1 MKKVTL
7 IIPQDIEARL
17 YVNGLIK
24 NALID
29 KIVID
34 EVPKFLYRN
43 DEVFSPDC
51 MYNEVKRSDTSPN
64 WLYFNGRGYSG
75 HSKCTFIEFNPKGSD
90 RVRSFVMK
98 AYSELSLSNISPEKE
113 SEKKNDQT
121 AKEKIVRILGIII
134 GILQFVFFVIAKSN
148 TSGYTTEEVVGTI
161 KIGDMDR
168 EGADTVVHH
177 SFSPTP
183 LGLISIIAMFI
194 CAAALLI
201 LQIISRQIWVNW
213 VGESDN
219 KLLNKMFY
227 SLFFV
232 LTLIG
237 LLIIVFF

>member
-1 MKKVTL
+1 MT
-7 IIPQDIEARL
+7 R
-17 YVNGLIK
+17 Y
-24 NALID
+24 
-29 KIVID
+29 
-34 EVPKFLYRN
+34 F
-43 DEVFSPDC
+43 PDC

>member
-17 YVNGLIK
+17 YVTGLIK

-43 DEVFSPDC
+43 NEVFSPDC
-51 MYNEVKRSDTSPN
+51 MYNEVKRSYTSPN

-75 HSKCTFIEFNPKGSD
+75 SSKSTFIEFKPKESD
-90 RVRSFVMK
+90 CVRSFVMK

-113 SEKKNDQT
+113 SEKKNAQT

-161 KIGDMDR
+161 K
-168 EGADTVVHH
+168 
-177 SFSPTP
+177 
-183 LGLISIIAMFI
+183 GLSQ
-194 CAAALLI
+194 I
-201 LQIISRQIWVNW
+201 LC
-213 VGESDN
+213 
-219 KLLNKMFY
+219 KH
-227 SLFFV
+227 
-232 LTLIG
+232 
-237 LLIIVFF
+237 